1 MKSDLLHLAPNLA
14 YSFAIYCYLQGLDL
28 LTTLALLLHGYP
40 EGNPVV
46 RFALENAPSPL
57 WGLAAV
63 KLIAMLIG
71 VYCWIAGRASALRKA
86 NILFALAVAWNTFV
100 VLLTAVRMPGGA
112 G

>member
-71 VYCWIAGRASALRKA
+71 VYCWIAKRASALRKA

-100 VLLTAVRMPGGA
+100 VLLTAVRLEGG

>member
-71 VYCWIAGRASALRKA
+71 VYCWIAKRASALRKA

-100 VLLTAVRMPGGA
+100 VLLAAVRMPGGA
-112 G
+112 V